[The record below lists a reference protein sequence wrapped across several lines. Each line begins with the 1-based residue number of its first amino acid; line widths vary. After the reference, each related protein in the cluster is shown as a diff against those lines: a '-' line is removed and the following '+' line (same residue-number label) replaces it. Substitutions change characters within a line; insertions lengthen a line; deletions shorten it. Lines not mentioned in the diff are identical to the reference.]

1 MIHIAILG
9 LGVVGSGT
17 ADLLTQNKDLI
28 KARFGEEVNIKYI
41 LDIKDKPESPY
52 SDKII
57 HDYNVILDDPE
68 LTIVAELMGGSH
80 PAFEFSMQ
88 ALSRG
93 KNVVTS
99 NKEVVSNFGDQ
110 LLMAA
115 AENNVSYLF
124 EASVGGGIPVLRP
137 LSSDL
142 SANNINEIVGILNGT
157 TNYILTKMKNEG
169 ESFENALAE
178 AQKNGYAEANP
189 SADIDGIDTCRK
201 ISILTAI
208 AYGKL
213 INPKDIHTEGIA
225 GIRREDVAA
234 IDRIGASIKLLGK
247 SVMTPNNEVYV
258 MTAPF
263 VIGNEN
269 PLASVDDVF
278 NAVTVKGD
286 FVGDVT
292 FYGRGAGA
300 YPTAS
305 AVCGDIMNIISGA
318 TANLK
323 GKPWQTADE
332 MFMSD
337 FSYFA
342 CRRYLAFSDTDKNAV
357 QVIFGDVDIIQE
369 GSEISFI
376 TDSITENEMSDK
388 VMRLCSSGARL
399 CSHIRVL

>member
-1 MIHIAILG
+1 MVHIAILG

-17 ADLLTQNKDLI
+17 ADLITQNKDLI
-28 KARFGEEVNIKYI
+28 KERFGEEVNIKYI

-57 HDYNVILDDPE
+57 HDYNVILEDPE
-68 LTIVAELMGGSH
+68 VTVVAEVMGGSH

-88 ALSRG
+88 ALSKG

-110 LLMAA
+110 LLKAA
-115 AENNVSYLF
+115 SDNNVSYLF

-137 LSSDL
+137 LSTDL
-142 SANNINEIVGILNGT
+142 SANNIKEIVGILNGT
-157 TNYILTKMKNEG
+157 TNYILTKMKKEG

-213 INPKDIHTEGIA
+213 INPQNIHTEGIA
-225 GIRREDVAA
+225 GIRREDVEA
-234 IDRIGASIKLLGK
+234 IERRGACIKLLGK
-247 SVMTPNNEVYV
+247 SVMTENKEVYV

-318 TANLK
+318 TANLNI
-323 GKPWQTADE
+323 KPWQASDE

-342 CRRYLAFSDTDKNAV
+342 CERYLSFADTDKNAA
-357 QVIFGDVDIIQE
+357 QVIFGDVEMIQE

-376 TDSITENEMSDK
+376 TGSITENEMSDK

-399 CSHIRVL
+399 CAHIRVL

>member
-1 MIHIAILG
+1 MVHIAILG

-17 ADLLTQNKDLI
+17 ADLITQNKDLI
-28 KARFGEEVNIKYI
+28 KERFGEEVNIKYI

-57 HDYNVILDDPE
+57 HDYNVILEDPE
-68 LTIVAELMGGSH
+68 VTVVAEVMGGSH

-88 ALSRG
+88 ALSKG

-110 LLMAA
+110 LLKAA
-115 AENNVSYLF
+115 SDNNVSYLF

-137 LSSDL
+137 LSTDL
-142 SANNINEIVGILNGT
+142 SANNIKEIVGILNGT
-157 TNYILTKMKNEG
+157 TNYILTKMKKEG

-213 INPKDIHTEGIA
+213 INPQSIHTEGIA
-225 GIRREDVAA
+225 GIRREDVEA
-234 IDRIGASIKLLGK
+234 IERTGACIKLLGK
-247 SVMTPNNEVYV
+247 SVMTENKEVYV

-318 TANLK
+318 TANLNI
-323 GKPWQTADE
+323 KPWQASDE

-342 CRRYLAFSDTDKNAV
+342 CKRYLSFADTDKNAA
-357 QVIFGDVDIIQE
+357 QVIFGDVEMIQE

-376 TDSITENEMSDK
+376 TGSITENELSDK

-399 CSHIRVL
+399 CAHIRVL

>member
-9 LGVVGSGT
+9 LGVVGTGT
-17 ADLLTQNKDLI
+17 ADLITQNKDLI
-28 KARFGEEVNIKYI
+28 KKRFGEEVNIKYI

-52 SDKII
+52 SDKIVK
-57 HDYNVILDDPE
+57 DYNIILDDPE
-68 LTIVAELMGGSH
+68 VTIVAELMGGSH

-88 ALSRG
+88 ALSKR

-99 NKEVVSNFGDQ
+99 NKEVVSSFGDQ
-110 LLMAA
+110 LLKTAK
-115 AENNVSYLF
+115 ENNVSYLF

-142 SANNINEIVGILNGT
+142 SANNIKEIVGILNGT
-157 TNYILTKMKNEG
+157 TNYILTKMKNDG
-169 ESFENALAE
+169 ASFESALAE

-208 AYGKL
+208 VYGKL
-213 INPKDIHTEGIA
+213 IDPQNIHTEGIA
-225 GIRREDVAA
+225 GIRREDIAV
-234 IDRIGASIKLLGK
+234 IERIGASVKLLGK
-247 SVMTPNNEVYV
+247 SVMTENKDVYV

-263 VIGNEN
+263 VISNEN

-278 NAVTVKGD
+278 NAITVKGD

-292 FYGRGAGA
+292 FNGRGAGA

-305 AVCGDIMNIISGA
+305 AVCGDIMSIISGA
-318 TANLK
+318 TAHLNTT
-323 GKPWQTADE
+323 PWQKADE

-337 FSYFA
+337 FSCFA
-342 CRRYLAFSDTDKNAV
+342 CKRYLSFADTDKNAA
-357 QVIFGDVDIIQE
+357 QVIFGDVEMIQE
-369 GSEISFI
+369 GNEISFI
-376 TDSITENEMSDK
+376 TGSITENEMSDK